1 MSTAAPTVEPL
12 RARVLRGVG
21 WKAASQV
28 ILQVSRLAVGI
39 ALARLLAPHDY
50 GVAAMVVV
58 FSSLVIVFSDMAL
71 GAALVQRKTLTEE
84 DRSTVFWTA
93 LGGGLVFT
101 CIGLALAGPI
111 AAFYGEPEVRSL
123 FAVLSLS
130 FVVTSLA
137 TTQNALLV
145 REMNFRTLELCLIA
159 ATLSGGAVALFV
171 AIRGYGPWA
180 VIAQHFTVA
189 VVTTILLWRVS
200 RWRPSFTYSRESLRS
215 LGGFSLK
222 VLGQRLLYYVHANV
236 DNLLVGRVLGP
247 AALGAY
253 AVAYNVMLVPFS
265 RIAVPITEVLFP
277 AFAELQDDRSRMTS
291 SWVRATRVIAA
302 LSAPSLLGMI
312 VLAPEFVAV
321 VLGDRWSAAAPVIRI
336 LAFVGL
342 LQSLQAL
349 NSNVLLAL
357 GRAGTLLRY
366 SVVFFCCHLIAF
378 VIGLHWG
385 IVGVAAGYAI
395 SSALVEPL
403 YFWLTA
409 RALGTSVWVLA
420 RGIREVLLAAVAMAL
435 ALVLVR
441 YLLLEDASL
450 VLRFFLLVPLGA
462 ALFVPL
468 CAWRSPEVLAE
479 LRGLRRRAA
488 GA

>member
-1 MSTAAPTVEPL
+1 VSTAAPTLEPL

-21 WKAASQV
+21 WKAASQAT
-28 ILQVSRLAVGI
+28 LQVSRLAVGI

-71 GAALVQRKTLTEE
+71 GAALVQRQTLTEE

-93 LGGGLVFT
+93 LAGGLVFT
-101 CIGLALAGPI
+101 CIGLALAGPV

-145 REMNFRTLELCLIA
+145 REMNFRALELCLIA

-253 AVAYNVMLVPFS
+253 AVAYSVMLVPFS

-277 AFAELQDDRSRMTS
+277 AFSELQDDRGRMTS

-342 LQSLQAL
+342 LQSLQTL

-366 SVVFFCCHLIAF
+366 SVVFFCCHLMAF

-395 SSALVEPL
+395 SSTLVEPL

-409 RALGTSVWVLA
+409 RALRTSVWVLA
-420 RGIREVLLAAVAMAL
+420 RSIRDVVLAAVAMAL

-441 YLLLEDASL
+441 HLLLGDASP
-450 VLRFFLLVPLGA
+450 VLRFVLLVPLGA

-468 CAWRSPEVLAE
+468 CAWRAPEVVAE
-479 LRGLRRRAA
+479 LRSLRRRGSAA
-488 GA
+488 

>member
-1 MSTAAPTVEPL
+1 MSTAAAPLEPL
-12 RARVLRGVG
+12 RTRVLRGFG
-21 WKAASQV
+21 WKVVSQGV
-28 ILQVSRLAVGI
+28 LQVSRLAVGI

-71 GAALVQRKTLTEE
+71 GAALVQRKVLTEK

-93 LGGGLVFT
+93 LAGGVLFT
-101 CIGLALAGPI
+101 GIGLALSGPV

-130 FVVTSLA
+130 FIVTSLA

-145 REMNFRTLELCLIA
+145 REMNFRALELCLIG
-159 ATLSGGAVALFV
+159 ATLSGGAVAVFV
-171 AIRGYGPWA
+171 AVRGYGPWA

-189 VVTTILLWRVS
+189 VVSTLLLWRVS
-200 RWRPSFTYSRESLRS
+200 RWRPSFTYSRDSLCS
-215 LGGFSLK
+215 LGGFSAK
-222 VLGQRLLYYVHANV
+222 VLAQRLLYYVHANV

-265 RIAVPITEVLFP
+265 RIAVPIAEVLFP
-277 AFAELQDDRSRMTS
+277 AFSELQDDRDRMTS
-291 SWVRATRVIAA
+291 GWVRATRAIAA
-302 LSAPSLLGMI
+302 VSAPALLGMI

-321 VLGDRWSAAAPVIRI
+321 VLGDRWAAAAPVIRI

-342 LQSLQAL
+342 LQSLQTL

-357 GRAGTLLRY
+357 GRAGTLFRY
-366 SVVFFCCHLIAF
+366 SVVFFCGHLIAF
-378 VIGLHWG
+378 VIGLQWG
-385 IVGVAAGYAI
+385 IVGVAACYAI
-395 SSALVEPL
+395 STALVEPL

-420 RGIREVLLAAVAMAL
+420 RGILPVLLAALAMAL
-435 ALVLVR
+435 ALVLVKQ
-441 YLLLEDASL
+441 LLLEDVSPA
-450 VLRFFLLVPLGA
+450 LRFVLLVPLGA
-462 ALFVPL
+462 ALFLPL
-468 CAWRSPEVLAE
+468 CAWRAPEVLAE
-479 LRGLRRRAA
+479 LRSLRRRGA